1 MRVATEIVLNEEEQ
15 AVLEKI
21 VRSKLSSV
29 RLAQRAQIVLLA
41 NEGKQNKEIAQEL
54 EVGRVQVSRWR
65 SRYCEFGLGG
75 IKQDLPRA
83 WQQPLRLKTCGS
95 RSTTMYMLSNTYTWT
110 GLHGH

>member
-54 EVGRVQVSRWR
+54 LVGRVQVSRWR
-65 SRYCEFGLGG
+65 SRYCESGLATS
-75 IKQDLPRA
+75 KKKRQN
-83 WQQPLRLKTCGS
+83 
-95 RSTTMYMLSNTYTWT
+95 LSV
-110 GLHGH
+110 LS